1 MKKPLAVALLIL
13 GMLAAVFGL
22 SVVSILLFFELMN
35 IGLLIAF
42 VLIIGA
48 AFGIYCIAKLY
59 HRVYEMRVSLFFLC
73 AYIPPMIGSGIFFIV
88 VLILDKIGYFDGF
101 LGGLGEALAALASV
115 AVSVVLAIVGGIW
128 LAVAHGNDKI

>member
-13 GMLAAVFGL
+13 GVLAAVLGL
-22 SVVSILLFFELMN
+22 SVVSMLLFVELMN
-35 IGLLIAF
+35 IGLLIDFA
-42 VLIIGA
+42 LILGA
-48 AFGIYCIAKLY
+48 AFGIYRIAKLY
-59 HRVYEMRVSLFFLC
+59 HRVYEMRVSQFFLC

-101 LGGLGEALAALASV
+101 LGGLGEALTALASI

>member
-1 MKKPLAVALLIL
+1 MLIL
-13 GMLAAVFGL
+13 GGIAAVLGL
-22 SVVSILLFFELMN
+22 SVVSMLLFVELMN
-35 IGLLIAF
+35 IGLLIDFA
-42 VLIIGA
+42 LILGA
-48 AFGIYCIAKLY
+48 AFGIYRIAKLY
-59 HRVYEMRVSLFFLC
+59 HRVYEMRVSQFFLC

-101 LGGLGEALAALASV
+101 LGGLGEALTALASI